1 MSPTTSLTLS
11 SKRKWLW
18 LGVLMGFFH
27 PIAGLVYGGAL
38 FFEQEARKEGIIVIV
53 WTIAWAIASFF
64 LFGYLA
70 QEGFLPRFQVIPS
83 A

>member
-1 MSPTTSLTLS
+1 MAAS
-11 SKRKWLW
+11 
-18 LGVLMGFFH
+18 
-27 PIAGLVYGGAL
+27 
-38 FFEQEARKEGIIVIV
+38 FFEQEARKEGFIVIV
-53 WTIAWAIASFF
+53 WTIVWAIASFF